1 MKIGCKILL
10 LVSRIWPILIRIKVD
25 FFLDY
30 NIISE
35 PIHSVIYEIN
45 SIYPTFSEKAVGPLN
60 EKWKFMKVKCGKMF
74 EGYWLKLSY
83 VILWSVIYIKDS
95 YIDGPYLYV
104 TTYNCLYLNICSYS
118 MGLTCH
124 L

>member
-60 EKWKFMKVKCGKMF
+60 EKWKYMKVNVEKCLRGID
-74 EGYWLKLSY
+74 LS
-83 VILWSVIYIKDS
+83 
-95 YIDGPYLYV
+95 
-104 TTYNCLYLNICSYS
+104 
-118 MGLTCH
+118 
-124 L
+124 

>member
-1 MKIGCKILL
+1 MKI
-10 LVSRIWPILIRIKVD
+10 
-25 FFLDY
+25 
-30 NIISE
+30 
-35 PIHSVIYEIN
+35 YE
-45 SIYPTFSEKAVGPLN
+45 S
-60 EKWKFMKVKCGKMF
+60 KCGKMF